1 MERNG
6 VKTLF
11 WFGILLVG
19 TACVFLLNVGLGSV
33 NITGSDIVRVFA
45 DELFGQSGVKDN
57 AHLII
62 WQLRLPRAM
71 AGMACGAA
79 LAISG
84 LLLQTFC
91 ENPIV

>member
-45 DELFGQSGVKDN
+45 DELFG
-57 AHLII
+57 
-62 WQLRLPRAM
+62 
-71 AGMACGAA
+71 
-79 LAISG
+79 
-84 LLLQTFC
+84 
-91 ENPIV
+91 